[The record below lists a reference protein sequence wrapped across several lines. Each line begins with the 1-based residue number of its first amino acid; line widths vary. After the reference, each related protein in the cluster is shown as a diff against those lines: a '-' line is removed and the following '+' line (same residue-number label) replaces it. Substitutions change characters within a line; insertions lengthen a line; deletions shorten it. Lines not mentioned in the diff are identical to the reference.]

1 MPHLD
6 LSRHGLEPTK
16 TVLAHAAP
24 SVLVELALQRGEGQ
38 LADNGAFMAVTAP
51 RCSRS
56 PKDKYIV
63 REPET
68 EAAIAWGKVN
78 APLEPA
84 VFDRLL
90 AQALAYA
97 NHQDLFVH
105 DGYVCADP
113 AHRLTLRVVA
123 ERAWHAL
130 FAQCLFRRLTP
141 AELGQVE
148 PEWLILALPELQ
160 FDAKKEGLNSE
171 AAIVVSLARKTILI
185 AGTRYAG
192 EIKKSIFTILNAL
205 LPFKGV
211 LSMHCSANIGANGDT
226 ALFFGLSGTGKTT
239 LSADPE
245 RQLIG
250 DDEHGWS
257 DAGVFNIE
265 GGCYAKTIRL
275 SAAKE
280 PQIYAAIRF
289 GSVLENVPLDPV
301 TRTPDYNSLHYTENT
316 RAAYPLDF
324 IPNHEVTGCG
334 GHPQTIFFLTCD
346 AFGVL
351 PPISRLSPDQ
361 AMEHFL
367 CGYTAKVAGT
377 ELGVLEP
384 QETFS
389 ACFGAPFLPLPP
401 KRYAELLRAKLVK
414 HHVPVWLIN
423 TGWTGGGP
431 GVGKRFDIPH
441 TRAMLRAALTG
452 ELERVPFQTEP
463 YFGLTIPTQ
472 CPDVPATILAPHFAW
487 ADQAAYAR
495 TAQGLAARFREVYS
509 QFR

>member
-1 MPHLD
+1 MHSPQLE
-6 LSRHGLEPTK
+6 RHGFQPTK
-16 TVLAHAAP
+16 AIHAQRSATE
-24 SVLVELALQRGEGQ
+24 LIELALRRDEGQ
-38 LADNGAFMAVTAP
+38 LSDRGAFMAVTAP

-56 PKDKYIV
+56 PKDKYLV
-63 REPET
+63 REAST
-68 EAAIAWGKVN
+68 EAAIDWGKVN
-78 APLEPA
+78 QPMTPA
-84 VFDRLL
+84 TFDRLL
-90 AQALAYA
+90 TQALAYA
-97 NHQDLFVH
+97 NQQELFVH
-105 DGYVCADP
+105 DGYACADP
-113 AHRLTLRVVA
+113 AHQLRLRVVA
-123 ERAWHAL
+123 ERAWQAL
-130 FAQCLFRRLTP
+130 FAQCLFRRLSATEH
-141 AELGQVE
+141 ATFE

-160 FDAKKEGLNSE
+160 FDKTREGLNSE
-171 AAIVVSLARKTILI
+171 AVIAVSLERKTILI

-211 LSMHCSANIGANGDT
+211 LSMHCSANIGPAGDT

-275 SAAKE
+275 SAEKE
-280 PQIYAAIRF
+280 PQIYEAIRF
-289 GSVLENVPLDPV
+289 GSVLENVPLDPHS
-301 TRTPDYNSLHYTENT
+301 RQPDYNAQTYTENT

-324 IPNHEVTGCG
+324 ISNHVPSGMG
-334 GHPQTIFFLTCD
+334 GHPRTIFFLTCD

-351 PPISRLSPDQ
+351 PPISKLTPDQ

-377 ELGVLEP
+377 ELGVVEP

-389 ACFGAPFLPLPP
+389 TCFGAPFLPLPP
-401 KRYAELLRAKLVK
+401 KRYAELLRAKLVQYQ
-414 HHVPVWLIN
+414 VPVWLIN

-431 GVGKRFDIPH
+431 NVGKRFDIPH
-441 TRAMLRAALTG
+441 TRAMLRAALRG
-452 ELERVPFQTEP
+452 ELVKGSFKTDPI
-463 YFGLTIPTQ
+463 FGLAMPTS
-472 CPDVPATILAPHFAW
+472 CPDVPSNILDPRQAW
-487 ADQAAYAR
+487 SDVAAYDK
-495 TAQGLAARFREVYS
+495 TAQALANRFREVYS